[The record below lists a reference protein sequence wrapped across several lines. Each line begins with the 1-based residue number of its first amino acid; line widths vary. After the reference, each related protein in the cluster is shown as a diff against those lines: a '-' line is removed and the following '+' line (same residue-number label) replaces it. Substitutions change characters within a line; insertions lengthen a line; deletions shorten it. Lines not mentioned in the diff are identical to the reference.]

1 MGILLFNGSSEWKSA
16 GNRGGIVSRIK
27 LHFFYYIEL
36 PGKIQ
41 CFPEVFQI
49 RTAKAPVHRM
59 HRRFF
64 NREVWGSGIRALQGA
79 VCPPAAGQER
89 RAPAPDPILDKA
101 AEFQVSLDEIEVLRP
116 REALPN
122 DVLRRGL
129 LVEIIRRNQI
139 THYKQLLFQKILIF
153 SLRRELLCCTLI
165 IEQSWEKVK
174 TV

>member
-1 MGILLFNGSSEWKSA
+1 MEETGRNVSVVTHETRGSETKEKSA
-16 GNRGGIVSRIK
+16 D
-27 LHFFYYIEL
+27 L
-36 PGKIQ
+36 Q
-41 CFPEVFQI
+41 D
-49 RTAKAPVHRM
+49 
-59 HRRFF
+59 
-64 NREVWGSGIRALQGA
+64 RALVQPASNKKQASFVGEDSYGGS
-79 VCPPAAGQER
+79 AAGQER
-89 RAPAPDPILDKA
+89 GAPAPDPILDKA

-174 TV
+174 TA